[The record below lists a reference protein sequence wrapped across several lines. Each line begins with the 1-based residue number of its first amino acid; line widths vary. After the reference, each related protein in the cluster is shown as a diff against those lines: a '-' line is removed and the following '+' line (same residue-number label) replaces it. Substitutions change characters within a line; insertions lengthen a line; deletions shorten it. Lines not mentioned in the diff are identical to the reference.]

1 MIKLPKLAFVSRS
14 ECDVLIY
21 DSVGKN
27 LMKTFLPEDVVTQ
40 SILLR
45 EAYPIV
51 CRFRFLWKL
60 LKIFFRKRSRDDR
73 LLIDKYLDALIKEVS
88 PKVIVS
94 LADFNKEILRYVAR
108 HSETKLVLPKIS

>member
-1 MIKLPKLAFVSRS
+1 MILWVKSGEDFFSGGVTTQ
-14 ECDVLIY
+14 LI
-21 DSVGKN
+21 S
-27 LMKTFLPEDVVTQ
+27 
-40 SILLR
+40 LR

-51 CRFRFLWKL
+51 CRFRLLWKM
-60 LKIFFRKRSRDDR
+60 LKILLCKRSRDDR

-108 HSETKLVLPKIS
+108 HSETKLVLPKNS

>member
-51 CRFRFLWKL
+51 CSFRFLWKL
-60 LKIFFRKRSRDDR
+60 LKIVVGKRSPGDR
-73 LLIDKYLDALIKEVS
+73 LIVDKYLDAFLLQINLLS
-88 PKVIVS
+88 
-94 LADFNKEILRYVAR
+94 DTYQEISSRP
-108 HSETKLVLPKIS
+108 SD

>member
-40 SILLR
+40 SIFLR

-51 CRFRFLWKL
+51 CSFRFLWKL
-60 LKIFFRKRSRDDR
+60 LKIVVGIFISCKM
-73 LLIDKYLDALIKEVS
+73 
-88 PKVIVS
+88 
-94 LADFNKEILRYVAR
+94 FNTSKNNIII
-108 HSETKLVLPKIS
+108 STTKIN